1 MNLIDRPNLSCN
13 FCEINKGSSIYDVI
27 IFFLTFWVPFPF
39 CLLSEL
45 KIRKNCAFLHVHVN
59 NFRLHFFRK
68 PINSA
73 DIHTDSNFE
82 SIITLIWAYGQ
93 HDHSFY
99 VDDVLK
105 YHGRNKGVRGKL
117 LFVHLFVCS
126 LICLF
131 ICSFIH
137 SFIHSFIQSFI
148 HSFNFQIC
156 KESLLQSLD
165 SNPFLSS

>member
-1 MNLIDRPNLSCN
+1 MGPLPS
-13 FCEINKGSSIYDVI
+13 
-27 IFFLTFWVPFPF
+27 PF

-131 ICSFIH
+131 I
-137 SFIHSFIQSFI
+137 

-156 KESLLQSLD
+156 KESLLLPLD
-165 SNPFLSS
+165 SNPFLSSWTWYYFWHILSSRNFSPKLCPKNYWHSTIYA